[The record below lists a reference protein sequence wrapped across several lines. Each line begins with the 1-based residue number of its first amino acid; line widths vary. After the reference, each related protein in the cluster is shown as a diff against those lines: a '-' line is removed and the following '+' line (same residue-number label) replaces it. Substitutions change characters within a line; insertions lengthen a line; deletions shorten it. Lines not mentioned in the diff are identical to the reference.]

1 MSFKTNRLVALFPD
15 VYAPRDRDALLH
27 RFLDAIGN
35 ELMNADTAAKNLLK
49 SHWINYTEENGLD
62 GLAALFGVKRRRL
75 PDGSVEADD
84 TFCPLIKT
92 TVPSFIGGGT
102 VEAIKGAVRAALGL
116 PYDLELLEK
125 QLADANGVLS
135 DDARLLVDGLK
146 SLVQIEEFSPKAEVI
161 LGHASPGD
169 DGSSVALDVNF
180 STVQP
185 VPPSI
190 EWTFSKGNGRRLSL
204 VLQDT
209 GEGIESK
216 SGFQVPEGE
225 TLLLANSAVGKF
237 TASMGTSDVTNAF
250 TDIDGSS
257 APQLP
262 AVPQGTSRWAFT
274 SAGSGFFDVS
284 HYDNQQTFNAA
295 EFTVK
300 MAWIRYQPLVFDV
313 IVPYFVDKAVQS
325 LVTASQ
331 YQSQFNLFKGMSL
344 VAIQQV
350 VDRSRAAGV
359 RGMVQYSLN
368 LPRESTDDN
377 PWEDHTITETLSGDV
392 EDSHVEVQEASETLL
407 VGALNNNSEN
417 HEAKECF
424 VIGGVYNVAV
434 FDGSFG
440 FQ

>member
-35 ELMNADTAAKNLLK
+35 ELMNADTGVKNLLK
-49 SHWINYTEENGLD
+49 SHWINYADEGALD
-62 GLAALFGVKRRRL
+62 GLAAQFGIVRRRL
-75 PDGSVEADD
+75 PDGTVEGDN
-84 TFCPLIKT
+84 TFRPLIKSI
-92 TVPSFIGGGT
+92 VPSFIGGGT

-116 PYDLELLEK
+116 PYDLELLEN
-125 QLADANGVLS
+125 QLTDGNGVLS
-135 DDARLLVDGLK
+135 DNAQVLIDGLK

-169 DGSSVALDVNF
+169 EGSSVALDVNF

-190 EWTFSKGNGRRLSL
+190 EWTFSKGSGRRLSL
-204 VLQDT
+204 MLEDT
-209 GEGIESK
+209 GEGIRSK
-216 SGFQVPEGE
+216 PGFQVSQGE
-225 TLLLANSAVGKF
+225 TLLLAKSTAGKF
-237 TASMGTSDVTNAF
+237 TASIGTSDVTTAF

-262 AVPQGTSRWAFT
+262 AVPQGASRWAF
-274 SAGSGFFDVS
+274 SSEGSGFFDVS
-284 HYDNQQTFNAA
+284 EYDREQTFNGA
-295 EFTVK
+295 EFSVK

-344 VAIQQV
+344 DAIQKV

-359 RGMVQYSLN
+359 RGMVQYSLK
-368 LPRESTDDN
+368 LPRESMDDN
-377 PWEDHTITETLSGDV
+377 PWEDHAITETLSGDV
-392 EDSHVEVQEASETLL
+392 EDSHVERQQASETLL
-407 VGALNNNSEN
+407 VGALDNSSEN
-417 HEAKECF
+417 HATEERFA
-424 VIGGVYNVAV
+424 IGGVYNVAV